1 MANFSDFWED
11 TIIDH
16 MLRAG
21 AYTPPAN
28 VYLAMFT
35 ANTNLE
41 INAPTAEVSG
51 NSYARQEVWLDAA
64 SAGATANNADV
75 TFPEATG
82 NWGTLTS
89 VGVVDSETGTVF
101 GTNVNVLMWGDLAS
115 SKTVG
120 SGDTFKIKTGDL
132 DITVA

>member
-11 TIIDH
+11 KIINH
-16 MLRAG
+16 MLRAV

-51 NSYARQEVWLDAA
+51 NAYARQEVWLDAA

-89 VGVVDSETGTVF
+89 IGVVDSEAGTVF

-120 SGDTFKIKTGDL
+120 TGDTFKIKTGDL